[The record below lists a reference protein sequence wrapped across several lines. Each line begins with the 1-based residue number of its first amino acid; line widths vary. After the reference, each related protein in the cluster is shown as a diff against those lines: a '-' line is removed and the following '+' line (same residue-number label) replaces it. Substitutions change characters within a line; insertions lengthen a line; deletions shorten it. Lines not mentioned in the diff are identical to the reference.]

1 MDSTQRITISS
12 AENKKANALDR
23 ALNVRLS
30 GIGRILPES
39 KISSVLDAYDEYISE
54 RSKSNKFRL
63 VFNIKPICSNL
74 LFNPITEIVKDEGTD
89 KVFCLNYKSV
99 TTSELEDDGLL
110 PKKSVYVKTG
120 TTFLWSADEA
130 IRDTQLSSSKNG
142 FVYHCGLNIFNNHIF
157 RTAQYKKVNFND
169 EQMDSMNSYV
179 FNTLG
184 DKLKDV
190 EGKIVSHIFPVIKLK
205 LADRNETIVEGV
217 PKVTFLYQRYDD
229 IGFKASVQ
237 QNLKEENGWYGFSNP
252 SKLPSYQAS
261 SNGTDFEYA
270 PINKVIN
277 SEAACNFIDMYPT
290 REYYSFNPIYNKFYD
305 RLEKNW
311 DYCLTY
317 PSSSTTSVDF
327 INELTDENGTVSH
340 ALSVLMFDEK
350 TYDDNGL
357 NVLTVYSVSCHGLRE
372 GDYVNIYNENE
383 LVYANAQVM
392 HVVDKY
398 IFQVPKTEPDISD
411 AWIDI
416 EDNVYTY
423 HKDGTGTTLVM
434 DSNGK
439 PYLYISGSSAT
450 AYPIVTATNRC
461 NVDDK
466 AQNLSFKKV
475 VGNIECKYYVRIFS
489 RLPNFKF
496 ADESISDYSLYKN
509 GSKLIDRYSD
519 KKYEFESHIG
529 QNAFAKTA
537 YSDPA
542 TEIVFTDDV
551 DLSCLRDNLG
561 RPVSEIYLTI
571 IKRNKGYK
579 EWYGINDRSANLARN
594 IRLKNKDI
602 EFSHC
607 FGKVN
612 CAFLLNDY
620 GIYGREHV
628 DVRNLVAAQSKAA
641 DASVGNTGLLNLN
654 NSKLGDEISYDTD
667 KSFYGD
673 LCCYSPNECH
683 EESLQSVMFRFNTAQ
698 RELTEND
705 AALRLLGT
713 MKSNGEG
720 LMTTDYIL
728 SDNYDSKITYLY
740 HIEQE
745 YYYAFPRAEGY
756 YYKPHYK
763 LQAKR
768 ISSVMSESKPF
779 VYQLS
784 EMVDY
789 GEKMTMYGR
798 KRILLVKTETPH
810 GLTPSD
816 KLILYIKSLNE
827 FYRLSI
833 YSVETDDKFLCSLQ
847 KEDNTD
853 VTDMT
858 YLIAPENIGDFSL
871 VKKADDT
878 PSYAELS
885 KDGSCVFRWRNIVSN
900 GTEDD
905 ETIIYPFTNGA
916 FYITKEIN
924 LYLRRQKPHTNS
936 LSFAASDYENIV
948 YEPEGEQNGNGNGYD
963 ETDTEKAIDTCN
975 ILNSP
980 LLQLNL

>member
-1 MDSTQRITISS
+1 MDSTQRIIISS
-12 AENKKANALDR
+12 AENKKADALDR
-23 ALNVRLS
+23 TLNVRLS
-30 GIGRILPES
+30 GSGRILPES
-39 KISSVLDAYDEYISE
+39 KISSVLDAYDEYLSE

-89 KVFCLNYKSV
+89 KVFCLNYSGA
-99 TTSELEDDGLL
+99 TTSDMEADGVL
-110 PKKSVYVKTG
+110 PSKSVYVKNGNFVWT
-120 TTFLWSADEA
+120 ADKA
-130 IRDTQLSSSKNG
+130 ISDTQLSSDRCG
-142 FVYHCGLNIFNNHIF
+142 FTYHCGLNIFNNHIF
-157 RTAQYKKVNFND
+157 RTSKYKKVNFND
-169 EQMDSMNSYV
+169 VFRDKIEIEA
-179 FNTLG
+179 FNTLEDWIKG
-184 DKLKDV
+184 SDGNVIKCTFP
-190 EGKIVSHIFPVIKLK
+190 KIVASTDARDGYSVQGQ
-205 LADRNETIVEGV
+205 VEEA
-217 PKVTFLYQRYDD
+217 FLYQRYDD

-252 SKLPSYQAS
+252 SKPPSYKAS
-261 SNGTDFEYA
+261 LNGTDFEYA

-327 INELTDENGTVSH
+327 INELTDENGAVSH

-372 GDYVNIYNENE
+372 GDYVNIYSENE

-416 EDNVYTY
+416 EENVYTY
-423 HKDGTGTTLVM
+423 HKNGTGTTLVM

-475 VGNIECKYYVRIFS
+475 VNNIECKYYVRIFS

-519 KKYEFESHIG
+519 KKYEFENHIG

-537 YSDPA
+537 YNDPI

-551 DLSCLRDNLG
+551 DLSFLRDNLG
-561 RPVSEIYLTI
+561 RPVSEFYLTI

-579 EWYGINDRSANLARN
+579 EWYGINDKNANLARN
-594 IRLKNKDI
+594 IRVKNKDI

-641 DASVGNTGLLNLN
+641 DASVGNTGLINLN
-654 NSKLGDEISYDTD
+654 DAKLGDEISYDTD
-667 KSFYGD
+667 KLFYGD
-673 LCCYSPNECH
+673 LCCYLPNECH
-683 EESLQSVMFRFNTAQ
+683 EEALQSVMFRFNTAQ

-705 AALRLLGT
+705 AALQLLGT
-713 MKSNGEG
+713 AYSNGEG
-720 LMTTDYIL
+720 LMSTDYIFY
-728 SDNYDSKITYLY
+728 DNYSSAHAKQAR
-740 HIEQE
+740 HVVQS

-768 ISSVMSESKPF
+768 VSSVMSESKPF

-798 KRILLVKTETPH
+798 KRVLLVKTETPH

-905 ETIIYPFTNGA
+905 ETNIYPFTNGA

-948 YEPEGEQNGNGNGYD
+948 YEPDGEQNGSGND
-963 ETDTEKAIDTCN
+963 ETDTEKAIDTCD